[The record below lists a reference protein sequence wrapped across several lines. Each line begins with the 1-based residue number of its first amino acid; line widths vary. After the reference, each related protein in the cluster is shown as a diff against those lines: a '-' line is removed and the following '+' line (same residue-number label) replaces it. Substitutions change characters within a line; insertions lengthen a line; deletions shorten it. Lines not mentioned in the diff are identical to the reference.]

1 MALQFAPHRLEV
13 LPLLVDR
20 RRPEERHTII
30 ALLPL
35 LPIKMQQI
43 TRRQQ
48 TTDAEGAVLIVV
60 NKEQE
65 GAMSP
70 LQSARE
76 EEDKED
82 YRNTEM

>member
-1 MALQFAPHRLEV
+1 
-13 LPLLVDR
+13 
-20 RRPEERHTII
+20 
-30 ALLPL
+30 
-35 LPIKMQQI
+35 MQRGD
-43 TRRQQ
+43 TGDAASKRQ

>member
-1 MALQFAPHRLEV
+1 
-13 LPLLVDR
+13 
-20 RRPEERHTII
+20 
-30 ALLPL
+30 
-35 LPIKMQQI
+35 MQQI